1 KLHGVFSRRAS
12 RALRPSFA
20 GDAALARRCEQLP
33 AGAGTPTRLVGQGPE
48 RSTIERDR
56 VTGRV
61 VRGFLVCA
69 TVADRLGVTTRSRET
84 LPMRF
89 IVRRL
94 GGVAKRVLCRVAH
107 RGLLAQSGAGSASR
121 PQRRNRGRKLA
132 ADIDICLNE
141 AKLATARE

>member
-1 KLHGVFSRRAS
+1 LHGVFSRRAS

-33 AGAGTPTRLVGQGPE
+33 AGAGTPTRLVMQGQE

-56 VTGRV
+56 VIGRV
-61 VRGFLVCA
+61 VRVFLVCA
-69 TVADRLGVTTRSRET
+69 TVADRLGVTHRSRET

-94 GGVAKRVLCRVAH
+94 AGVAKRLIAAAIVGDDGAFVKPFRASTPWRSAACR
-107 RGLLAQSGAGSASR
+107 
-121 PQRRNRGRKLA
+121 
-132 ADIDICLNE
+132 
-141 AKLATARE
+141 